1 MDLSL
6 QLKQQQKLVMT
17 TQMQQAF
24 HLLQLNGLELEDA
37 LLQEL
42 EENPALELVNDQE
55 SYLTDKEILLRDQQK
70 QQAAEDLEVSNGSG
84 QGDFDWE
91 ALLENGRA
99 VSAKSHG
106 MSGGYIYSEL
116 PPIEQ
121 NLTAS
126 DTLYDHL
133 MEQFCLEYSTT
144 GERRAGE
151 FILGCLDRNGFL
163 DCSYEEVM
171 ERTDTDLDDVEGA
184 ILIIR
189 ELEPVGCGARDAI
202 ECLAFQAE
210 IQYPEDPFF
219 VGLITDHLNELQA
232 KKYTKIGNAIDMD
245 PEDVEEYHKMLLDFN
260 PKPGNA
266 FGDSEDTSI
275 TPDVKIMRVGEEWQ
289 VISNDDGKPRVRLNS
304 MLKQFIKDKK
314 LVGKEKAF
322 ADDKLKKAQFFI
334 ESIYRREQTLL
345 RVTRSILSRQ
355 LEYFE
360 FGPEFLR
367 PLVLRQ
373 VAEDVEL
380 HESTVSRSTA
390 NKYVEIPSGVIELK
404 SLFCSGVSGMYGE
417 EYAAEAIQFK
427 IRRLISEENK
437 RKPLSDQGL
446 RDIFAA
452 EGINIA
458 RRTVAKYRE
467 IAGIGSS
474 RERRKRD

>member
-1 MDLSL
+1 MDLTL

-37 LLQEL
+37 LMQEL
-42 EENPALELVNDQE
+42 EENPALELVQDRPDILTEAELLQRTELQNQNIKE
-55 SYLTDKEILLRDQQK
+55 SEIK
-70 QQAAEDLEVSNGSG
+70 NGSG
-84 QGDFDWE
+84 EGEFDWQ
-91 ALLENGRA
+91 ALLENGKA

-106 MSGGYIYSEL
+106 MAGGYIYSDL

-126 DTLYDHL
+126 ETLYNHL
-133 MEQFCLEYSTT
+133 LEQFRLEFSTT

-163 DCSYEEVM
+163 DASYEEVM
-171 ERTDTDLDDVEGA
+171 DRTDTDLDDVEGA
-184 ILIIR
+184 VLIIR
-189 ELEPVGCGARDAI
+189 ELEPIGCGARNAV
-202 ECLAFQAE
+202 ECLVFQAE
-210 IQYPEDPFF
+210 INYPEDPFF
-219 VGLITDHLNELQA
+219 VGIIQEHLEDLTK
-232 KKYTKIGNAIDMD
+232 KKYDSIGNTIDMH
-245 PEDVEEYHKMLLDFN
+245 PEDVEEYHKMLLEFN

-266 FGDSEDTSI
+266 FSDSEDTSV
-275 TPDVKIMRVGEEWQ
+275 TPDVKIIKVGEEWQ
-289 VISNDDGKPRVRLNS
+289 VISNDDGMPRVRINS
-304 MLKQFIKDKK
+304 MLQKLIKEKK
-314 LVGKEKAF
+314 LEGKEKAF

-390 NKYVEIPSGVIELK
+390 NKYVEIPTGVIELK
-404 SLFCSGVSGMYGE
+404 SLFCSGVSGMFGE

-427 IRRLISEENK
+427 IKRLVSQEDSK
-437 RKPLSDQGL
+437 KPYSDQKIK
-446 RDIFAA
+446 DIFSA

-458 RRTVAKYRE
+458 RRTVAKYGE

-474 RERRKRD
+474 RARKKR